1 MAGQR
6 LPGCV
11 RDVDGLPHASG
22 VAALLRAAHPNWNPA
37 MIKSAMMTTATTADN
52 TNNPITD
59 GRRHR

>member
-1 MAGQR
+1 
-6 LPGCV
+6 
-11 RDVDGLPHASG
+11 LPHASG
-22 VAALLRAAHPNWNPA
+22 VAALLRAAHPNWSPA